1 MNTFK
6 KGDIVC
12 AYWCYT
18 MNYFDFFRVESTSE
32 KSVVLVELGKRMTN
46 GSGMRGYEIPT
57 NEVVGEPVRKRISI
71 DGKHIQMH
79 PRHQSGLAPAELW
92 DGEPKYADYCD

>member
-12 AYWCYT
+12 AEWICT
-18 MNYFDFFRVESTSE
+18 MVYCDFFRVESTSE

-46 GSGMRGYEIPT
+46 GGGMRGYEVPT
-57 NEVVGEPVRKRISI
+57 SEVVGEPVRKRISI

-79 PRHQSGLAPAELW
+79 PRHKGGYAPATLW
-92 DGEPKYADYCD
+92 DGEPKYADYWD